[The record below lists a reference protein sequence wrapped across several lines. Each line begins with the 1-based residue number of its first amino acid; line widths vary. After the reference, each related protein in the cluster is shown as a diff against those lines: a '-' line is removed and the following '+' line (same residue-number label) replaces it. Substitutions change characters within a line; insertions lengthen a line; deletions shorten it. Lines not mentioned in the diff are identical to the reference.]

1 MDNELNKNL
10 PKEQEKAP
18 ENTEAGSPKALED
31 LHAKVSRMLWE
42 TERIMLNPRVKKEVA
57 IDNQPSA
64 ML

>member
-42 TERIMLNPRVKKEVA
+42 TERIMQNPRVKK
-57 IDNQPSA
+57 
-64 ML
+64 